1 MYLSVTNINVEL
13 LSPFH
18 YQKSKCFNGF
28 YNIIFTWIAVNDG
41 AAACKVY
48 LHTLNTGNL
57 LDCSLYIALAMV
69 AVHSFYH
76 NGPRCDVASPTT
88 ACILLTLA
96 VSLNECICK
105 QQGKQNGADC
115 VEI

>member
-18 YQKSKCFNGF
+18 YRKAKCFNGF
-28 YNIIFTWIAVNDG
+28 YNIIFTWVAVNDC

-57 LDCSLYIALAMV
+57 LDCSLNTALAMV

-76 NGPRCDVASPTT
+76 KAQRRGAAIPPPLRSSP
-88 ACILLTLA
+88 
-96 VSLNECICK
+96 
-105 QQGKQNGADC
+105 
-115 VEI
+115 